1 LQDQTLNGLC
11 NKAKSTHPIGAIE
24 TTLLGPA
31 AAAEAL
37 AEREQL
43 ALEDLE
49 ADEEGDAAG
58 VLAGSAAAGEE
69 ADLDNTAVLR
79 FVNEWLSAV
88 ADAAVGLLLAQ
99 IARIETLSKA
109 GAAQLV
115 TDLEYLRYNALLC
128 GSGAV
133 RGWYIM
139 LGSLYFVCSLFAAT
153 SSTRRAYGRIRCCR
167 TCASSYSRTPPRCRK
182 PSTSCQVRA

>member
-1 LQDQTLNGLC
+1 LFTVCLCEHNWLQDQTLNGLC
-11 NKAKSTHPIGAIE
+11 NKAKSTQPIGAIE

-43 ALEDLE
+43 ALEDFE
-49 ADEEGDAAG
+49 GEEEGDAAG
-58 VLAGSAAAGEE
+58 VLAGSAAGEE
-69 ADLDNTAVLR
+69 AELDNAAVLR

-99 IARIETLSKA
+99 TARIEALSRA

-115 TDLEYLRYNALLC
+115 TDLEYLRYSALLP
-128 GSGAV
+128 GST
-133 RGWYIM
+133 
-139 LGSLYFVCSLFAAT
+139 CSTWL
-153 SSTRRAYGRIRCCR
+153 IR
-167 TCASSYSRTPPRCRK
+167 
-182 PSTSCQVRA
+182 